1 MQRKEGRMNT
11 INILD
16 LEDRETALVLATD
29 RMARIAQ
36 NPLTQ
41 DTAEELRRLSVK
53 VAELAAA

>member
-1 MQRKEGRMNT
+1 MNT